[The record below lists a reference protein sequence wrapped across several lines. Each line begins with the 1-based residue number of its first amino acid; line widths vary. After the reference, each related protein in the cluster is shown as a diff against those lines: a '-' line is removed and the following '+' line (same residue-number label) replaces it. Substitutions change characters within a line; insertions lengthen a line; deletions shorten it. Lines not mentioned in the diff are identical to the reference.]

1 MSDYFELVKGYVL
14 DLNLNIL
21 NTHPEEE
28 LLIVEDSE
36 RGIQN
41 LIIDCEDPIL
51 LLEQLVIETPQE
63 PGDMYRELL
72 KMNGDLIHG
81 AYMLSE
87 DGKLVLWRDTLQL
100 ANLDANELEGS
111 ISALSLAMAEHATKL
126 LTYAKASK
134 E

>member
-1 MSDYFELVKGYVL
+1 MSNYFEIVQGYVL

-21 NTHPEEE
+21 NTHPDEE
-28 LLIVEDSE
+28 LLIVEDVE

-51 LLEQLVIETPQE
+51 VLEQVVLQTPADPRDLFE
-63 PGDMYRELL
+63 RLL

-100 ANLDANELEGS
+100 ANLDANEIEGS
-111 ISALSLAMAEHATKL
+111 ISALSLAMAEHASIL
-126 LTYAKASK
+126 LNYAKA
-134 E
+134 

>member
-1 MSDYFELVKGYVL
+1 MSNYFERVKGYVL

-28 LLIVEDSE
+28 LLLVEDVE

-51 LLEQLVIETPQE
+51 IMEQLVLETPKE
-63 PGDMYRELL
+63 PGDLFSELL

-87 DGKLVLWRDTLQL
+87 DGKFILWRDTLQL
-100 ANLDANELEGS
+100 ANLDHNELEGS
-111 ISALSLAMAEHATKL
+111 ISALSLAMAEHASKL